1 MTKQSW
7 TTIGVGALALAVVC
21 ALAWWVYRESQKR
34 ELQQDVVALVQDSTA
49 RLREALG
56 LLTAGAEARAK
67 LETHFTALESNVRET
82 QALDTSFY
90 PELVQAAEAYATDVH
105 ALLRRELALHAGRN
119 AVHVDIGAINNH
131 LSAASTRSP
140 EWISQAL
147 ALHQRLD
154 SSYLDYRLAA
164 GGLEKSLHS
173 LHDTSLTLRTLVPA
187 TVVIEEDLIS
197 SAEKGLVETSTHIEQ
212 QVENARKLPA
222 G

>member
-1 MTKQSW
+1 MAKHW
-7 TTIGVGALALAVVC
+7 WITIGGLALAIAC
-21 ALAWWVYRESQKR
+21 AVAWWAYRENQKR
-34 ELQQDVVALVQDSTA
+34 ELERDVVALVQDATD
-49 RLREALG
+49 RLREAFG

-82 QALDTSFY
+82 QALDTSIY